1 MLLSS
6 PIPQQQA
13 ANGAPTPPNRKG
25 FMGFSFRFIGVAW
38 TAIIALHSAKSATN
52 LALYELDSICDNLP
66 QLFHPMGILIP
77 LLLIFLT
84 CLIIWRACDGF
95 EIASEYAGRNLSEG
109 VRGGTINAIS
119 SSIPELFTTLI
130 ALFVLSDQDGFAV
143 GIGTTAGSALFNGM
157 IIPASCIL
165 VAVFALNAAN
175 RVKSVDVSPKVILR
189 DGLFLIVGEAL
200 LIVILSGNRLVW
212 WQGLVLITF
221 YAIYLKYMLGSMK
234 RNQIA
239 DAANGSESDTE
250 EEVAEEEVAEEEDDG
265 AKAERGLIGSFFYW
279 VSFGPLLDL
288 EKAFIKEKHRH
299 QIKNEEWNPWPLLV
313 TSVLVIGAACYLL
326 VKACEWLG
334 TGSAAHPS
342 YELFGYTLTGFG
354 MPPLFVAVIFASMA
368 TSVPDT
374 VMSIRDARDGD
385 YDDAVANALGSN
397 IFDICF
403 ALGFPLFLYTLIY
416 GAIEMSPEV
425 ATQST
430 ELRSALLVLTILGF
444 LLYFVG
450 PRIKKAGKTL
460 IPLHPW
466 RAVALLGI
474 YGAFVV
480 YVVARGND
488 QPWALNISEILHS
501 LIDFLPKLT

>member
-1 MLLSS
+1 
-6 PIPQQQA
+6 
-13 ANGAPTPPNRKG
+13 
-25 FMGFSFRFIGVAW
+25 
-38 TAIIALHSAKSATN
+38 
-52 LALYELDSICDNLP
+52 
-66 QLFHPMGILIP
+66 MGILIP

-130 ALFVLSDQDGFAV
+130 ALFVLSDKDGFAV

-165 VAVFALNAAN
+165 VAVFAITAAN

-189 DGLFLIVGEAL
+189 DGLFLIVGECL
-200 LIVILSGNRLVW
+200 LIVILSGNKLVW
-212 WQGLVLITF
+212 WQGAVLMAF
-221 YAIYLKYMLGSMK
+221 YAIYLKYMIGSMK

-239 DAANGSESDTE
+239 AAANGEGSSIMDDNED
-250 EEVAEEEVAEEEDDG
+250 EEDEETQKG
-265 AKAERGLIGSFFYW
+265 PRSLFGHLFYW
-279 VSFGPLLDL
+279 SSFGPLLDL
-288 EKAFIKEKHRH
+288 ERAFIKEKHRH

-313 TSVLVIGAACYLL
+313 SSTLVIGVACYML

-354 MPPLFVAVIFASMA
+354 MPPMFVAVIFASMA

-416 GAIEMSPEV
+416 GAIEMTPEV

-430 ELRSALLVLTILGF
+430 ELRSALLVLTIVGF

-450 PRIKKAGKTL
+450 PRIKKAGKVL
-460 IPLHPW
+460 IPLRPW
-466 RAVALLGI
+466 RAFALLGI
-474 YGAFVV
+474 YTVFVV

-488 QPWALNISEILHS
+488 QPWALKIASVLRS
-501 LIDFLPKLT
+501 LIDYLPKLT